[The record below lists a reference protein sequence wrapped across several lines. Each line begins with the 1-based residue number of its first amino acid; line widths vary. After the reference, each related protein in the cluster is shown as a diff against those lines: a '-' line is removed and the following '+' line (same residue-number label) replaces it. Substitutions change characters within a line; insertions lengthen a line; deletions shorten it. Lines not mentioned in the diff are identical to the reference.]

1 MSLSPA
7 PPLRDDRTYA
17 ADDWDMPV
25 VPPRVPDAGE
35 QVAAR
40 PDATKSG
47 LPGLILGAAL
57 GAALWAGLIL
67 TSGVL
72 IR

>member
-1 MSLSPA
+1 
-7 PPLRDDRTYA
+7 
-17 ADDWDMPV
+17 MPV
-25 VPPRVPDAGE
+25 VPPRLHGAGE
-35 QVAAR
+35 PVAGR